1 MLKDERDAL
10 WAENTSLR
18 ERIGLLTTDY
28 ENMRFENHWMKQYI
42 LLSVERVRDFFVGKD
57 VAQALGYTNTRDALN
72 RHVDEEDKTTV
83 GIHDGGSNYTTRV
96 IVINERESTS
106 PSWTK

>member
-42 LLSVERVRDFFVGKD
+42 LLTD
-57 VAQALGYTNTRDALN
+57 VARASLAELANDYLNWLMLHGQAPA
-72 RHVDEEDKTTV
+72 H
-83 GIHDGGSNYTTRV
+83 GS
-96 IVINERESTS
+96 
-106 PSWTK
+106 P